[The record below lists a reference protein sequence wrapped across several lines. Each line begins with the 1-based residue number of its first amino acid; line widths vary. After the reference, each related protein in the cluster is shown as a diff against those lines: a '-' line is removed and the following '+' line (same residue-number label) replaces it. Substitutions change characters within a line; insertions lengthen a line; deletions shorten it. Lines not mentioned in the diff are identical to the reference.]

1 MSHDKNQIE
10 KLENLLDAIEEQFLH
25 ASDAELK
32 DDIVAAGEDPDRIA
46 NDVQSLIADQLKAH
60 RQSRLLAAKEGFRKA
75 QEKSKTQRRFF
86 ERQPQK
92 ARALLEKLIAIHSDI
107 PEGLTMAFREG
118 KEISDDDV
126 QSILEDLEELG
137 FVGDEEIE

>member
-1 MSHDKNQIE
+1 MSHDKNQSE
-10 KLENLLDAIEEQFLH
+10 KLENLLDAIEEQFLR
-25 ASDAELK
+25 ASDAGLK

-60 RQSRLLAAKEGFRKA
+60 RQSKLLAAKSGFRKA
-75 QEKSKTQRRFF
+75 LEKSKTQRRFF
-86 ERQPQK
+86 EGQPQK